1 MKHEVKKISRIVDE
15 LITFFLSKD
24 TNHVDFSIKKD
35 DQKTIIEIVDYGTHF
50 TEEFIGQLR
59 NTLNIQR
66 QKEVEEYYWRLAG
79 QSDCDQEMTLVGTM
93 VDEAKIEL
101 IDGNLCLKI
110 IRYNEKS

>member
-15 LITFFLSKD
+15 LTTFLLSKD

-35 DQKTIIEIVDYGTHF
+35 DQKTIIEIVDYDTHF
-50 TEEFIGQLR
+50 TEEFIEQLR

-79 QSDCDQEMTLVGTM
+79 QTDCDDEMTLVGTM
-93 VDEAKIEL
+93 VDEAKID
-101 IDGNLCLKI
+101 IVDGNLCMRI